1 MNKAP
6 TSPVQKWASYANLVR
21 LQSTIGKRFIS
32 RPYLNNNI
40 TNSSQRRK
48 FKHFGGWYLVVQPDV
63 ESVAEES
70 VVEEFVGEEERGDD
84 DDEVEELAEDEA
96 EVVDVVLVVDV
107 VGEKLEKEMQLGS
120 SHVMTSA
127 EK

>member
-1 MNKAP
+1 M
-6 TSPVQKWASYANLVR
+6 
-21 LQSTIGKRFIS
+21 
-32 RPYLNNNI
+32 
-40 TNSSQRRK
+40 
-48 FKHFGGWYLVVQPDV
+48 
-63 ESVAEES
+63 
-70 VVEEFVGEEERGDD
+70 VEEFVGEEERGDD

>member
-6 TSPVQKWASYANLVR
+6 TSPAQKWVSYANLVR

-48 FKHFGGWYLVVQPDV
+48 FKHFGVWYLVVQPDV
-63 ESVAEES
+63 ESVADEY

-107 VGEKLEKEMQLGS
+107 VGEKLEKEI
-120 SHVMTSA
+120 
-127 EK
+127 